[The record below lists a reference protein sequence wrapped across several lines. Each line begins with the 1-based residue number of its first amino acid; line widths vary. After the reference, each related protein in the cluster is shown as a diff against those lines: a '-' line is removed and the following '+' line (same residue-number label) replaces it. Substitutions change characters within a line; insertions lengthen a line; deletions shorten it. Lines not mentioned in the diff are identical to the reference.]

1 MFEKVGGA
9 TRWSPRFFVWWHEVV
24 GNMYQSDA
32 VRVGGDLS
40 RAGLIQ
46 GVETAWGSH
55 FNQGDVGYAI
65 ASRSC

>member
-1 MFEKVGGA
+1 MVAPLFRVVARGG
-9 TRWSPRFFVWWHEVV
+9 WKDVS
-24 GNMYQSDA
+24 
-32 VRVGGDLS
+32 VRRRQGWGDLS
-40 RAGLIQ
+40 RTGLIQ